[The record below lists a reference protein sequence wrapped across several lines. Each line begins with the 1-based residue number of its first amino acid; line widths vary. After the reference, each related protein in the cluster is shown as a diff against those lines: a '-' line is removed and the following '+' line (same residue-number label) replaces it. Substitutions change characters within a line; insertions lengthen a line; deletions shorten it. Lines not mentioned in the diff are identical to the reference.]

1 MRPMM
6 LLLRL
11 CGESGAYNE
20 MDADIEFMAEGNNG
34 EVPPMLDNIYTSLCW
49 SISSLSAE
57 ICLLLAET
65 IIERN
70 ADMKRPGDL
79 ALTKILIRKGASLAK
94 KADGKLKDEEGG
106 IKFKLAYD
114 THEPILR
121 RLEDL
126 ALEYSVDLSI
136 DPTLVGKNDL
146 PKTTGPL
153 PKNKKSSLDMLASQ
167 TQSRGRR
174 DNPFRHSSYQGHQHQ
189 RATMDTLR
197 GFSGSKKYASERNI
211 VTFGDELPRRG
222 SGNAIAQGQNAD
234 LPPPIVSRGQLPV
247 ISAVSGASTAN
258 LQAPDEAEAIP
269 TTFGSLKKDG
279 AGKKLDRR
287 ASGTSS
293 KGSKG
298 SLGSLASSILGAF
311 SSGKNKHEIDAF
323 VDDDS
328 LSGDEEDKVE
338 KDISEENVVGLNGE
352 LNGSDNRL
360 SLPSPAVRPGIFKQM
375 ERASMRRFKTK

>member
-1 MRPMM
+1 MFHSSVFPT
-6 LLLRL
+6 RL
-11 CGESGAYNE
+11 NHLFC
-20 MDADIEFMAEGNNG
+20 
-34 EVPPMLDNIYTSLCW
+34 PKTSLCW

-57 ICLLLAET
+57 ICLLLAER

-70 ADMKRPGDL
+70 VDTNPHGDL

-136 DPTLVGKNDL
+136 DSVPIANKDL
-146 PKTTGPL
+146 PMTTGPL

-167 TQSRGRR
+167 TQSRDRK
-174 DNPFRHSSYQGHQHQ
+174 DNQLFRHSSYQGHHHQ
-189 RATMDTLR
+189 RATMDTLL
-197 GFSGSKKYASERNI
+197 GFSGNKKYASDRNII
-211 VTFGDELPRRG
+211 VTFGDDLPRRD

-234 LPPPIVSRGQLPV
+234 LPPPIISRGQLPV
-247 ISAVSGASTAN
+247 ISAVSGASTAE
-258 LQAPDEAEAIP
+258 LQPPDEPEAIV

-279 AGKKLDRR
+279 TGKKLYRR
-287 ASGTSS
+287 VSGASS

-311 SSGKNKHEIDAF
+311 SSGKKKNNTDAF

-328 LSGDEEDKVE
+328 LSEDEDVE
-338 KDISEENVVGLNGE
+338 KGITEENIVE
-352 LNGSDNRL
+352 LNGSAVLNGGDNRL
-360 SLPSPAVRPGIFKQM
+360 SLPSPPVARPGIFKQM
-375 ERASMRRFKTK
+375 ERASMRRSKTK